1 MKKYIVRRYFVK
13 FVDVEV
19 EASNADEAVENA
31 ELPHLDWYD
40 KHDTA
45 LMMHPHDTEVT
56 EVVA

>member
-19 EASNADEAVENA
+19 VASNIDEAVENA

-40 KHDTA
+40 KNDTA
-45 LMMHPHDTEVT
+45 PMMHPHDTEVT
-56 EVVA
+56 EVIE